1 MLPALSKTWW
11 IEIYWTGR
19 SLEPEYCTLTTEQL
33 TISPL
38 PSVRRF
44 EAVLEW
50 LANRPPIV
58 WRLLAFGLV
67 AAMTV
72 LAIRQASISIDGVR
86 YFWLD
91 DDQMISMRYARNL
104 AEGHGLVWNPGERVE
119 GYSNFLWT
127 LVMAGVHL
135 LPLPDATTSL
145 AVKLINLGL
154 AFAVLLLAEQL
165 LRRFLPKPGL
175 ALPAVLLTLALCG
188 DLLYWSANGFETT
201 LLTVIFLA
209 VVVRL
214 LDEEQ
219 TGQPRLLTY
228 LLMGLLPLVR
238 SDALH
243 IWLGTAILAFGISG
257 NRKKTVVFL
266 AVSLVLPVLQV
277 VGRRWYYGDWLP
289 NTYYL
294 KVYGIEGLPRIG
306 IGYVRFF
313 VHNYAVALLLAVLG
327 AFLAAQ
333 RRWWLLLAGVGI
345 SMGYSVMIGGDIF
358 EFSRFLAHEVRVIL
372 VLAAVAAVQFGARWN
387 LIGSFLV
394 LAALSIATLAGAG
407 VVYPDKLYSRNG
419 GLEYSTVAGVLI
431 DRYSAPESSVAVIAA
446 GGIPYFSHRYSIDL
460 LGKSD
465 PVIAHRAPVCCN
477 DVIGHNKFDVDY
489 SLSKKPD
496 MFVPLLPD
504 ELNQFDW
511 WLDYQEREFGVS
523 YNSTIVRNPI
533 FRKEYLSNPVQI
545 DFLLEKMPIY
555 VRSSSSEMETLSLW
569 QAPQVSR

>member
-1 MLPALSKTWW
+1 M
-11 IEIYWTGR
+11 
-19 SLEPEYCTLTTEQL
+19 TTEQL
-33 TISPL
+33 AVS
-38 PSVRRF
+38 SHSSRRYF
-44 EAVLEW
+44 EALLEW
-50 LANRPPIV
+50 LANRSPWL

-67 AAMTV
+67 AGMTA
-72 LAIRQASISIDGVR
+72 LAIRQASINIDGVR

-104 AEGHGLVWNPGERVE
+104 AEGNGLVWNPGERVE

-201 LLTVIFLA
+201 LLTVIFLG

-219 TGQPRLLTY
+219 TGQPRLFTY

-243 IWLGTAILAFGISG
+243 IWLGAAILAFGISG
-257 NRKKTVVFL
+257 NRRKTVVYL
-266 AVSLVLPVLQV
+266 GVSLALPVVHVLW
-277 VGRRWYYGDWLP
+277 RRWYYGDWLP

-294 KVYGIEGLPRIG
+294 KVYGIKGLPRIG
-306 IGYVRFF
+306 LGYVRFF
-313 VHNYAVALLLAVLG
+313 VHSYAVALLLAVVG

-345 SMGYSVMIGGDIF
+345 TMGYSVMIGGDIF
-358 EFSRFLAHEVRVIL
+358 EFSRFFAHEVPVIL
-372 VLAAVAAVQFGARWN
+372 VLAAVTAVQFGARWN
-387 LIGSFLV
+387 PVGSFIV
-394 LAALSIATLAGAG
+394 LAALVVSTLAGAG
-407 VVYPDKLYSRNG
+407 VLYPDKIYTRNG
-419 GLEYSTVAGVLI
+419 ALEYSTVAGVLI
-431 DRYSAPESSVAVIAA
+431 DRYTAQDARVAVIAA
-446 GGIPYFSHRYSIDL
+446 GGVPYFGRRYSIDM

-465 PVIAHRAPVCCN
+465 PVIAERAPTCCN
-477 DVIGHNKFDVDY
+477 DMIGHNKFDVDY
-489 SLSKKPD
+489 SLSKHPD
-496 MFVPLLPD
+496 LFVPMLSD

-511 WLDYQEREFGVS
+511 WLEYQERRYGMS
-523 YNSTIVRNPI
+523 YNIAVVRNET
-533 FRKEYLSNPVQI
+533 FRKEYLPNPVGI
-545 DFLLEKMPIY
+545 EYLLEVIPIY
-555 VRSSSSEMETLSLW
+555 VRSDSPEMARYRDW
-569 QAPQVSR
+569 QAPLVER

>member
-1 MLPALSKTWW
+1 MSLVLSKTWW
-11 IEIYWTGR
+11 SGICWSGQ
-19 SLEPEYCTLTTEQL
+19 SPEPEQSTLTTEQRL
-33 TISPL
+33 VTPIA
-38 PSVRRF
+38 SVRRF
-44 EAVLEW
+44 ETVLEW
-50 LANRPPIV
+50 LANRPPIL

-72 LAIRQASISIDGVR
+72 LAVRQASISIDGVR

-154 AFAVLLLAEQL
+154 AFAVLLLTERL

-188 DLLYWSANGFETT
+188 DLLFWSVNGFETT

-219 TGQPRLLTY
+219 SGQPRVTTY

-243 IWLGTAILAFGISG
+243 IWFGTALLAIGV
-257 NRKKTVVFL
+257 NKDRKKTAVFL
-266 AVSLVLPVLQV
+266 GISLLLPLAHLLW
-277 VGRRWYYGDWLP
+277 RRGYYGDWLP

-294 KVYGIEGLPRIG
+294 KVYGIKGLPRIG
-306 IGYVRFF
+306 VGYVRFF
-313 VHNYAVALLLAVLG
+313 VGNYAAALTLAGIG
-327 AFLAAQ
+327 ALLAAQ
-333 RRWWLLLAGVGI
+333 RRWWLLLAGVVI
-345 SMGYSVMIGGDIF
+345 AMGYSLRVGGDIF
-358 EFSRFLAHEVRVIL
+358 EFSRFLAHEVPVIL

-387 LIGSFLV
+387 QASSFLL
-394 LAALSIATLAGAG
+394 LATLSIATLASTG
-407 VVYPDKLYSRNG
+407 VFYPGKIYSQNG
-419 GLEYSTVAGVLI
+419 GLAYTTVAGVLI
-431 DRYSAPESSVAVIAA
+431 NRYTAPDARVAVIAA
-446 GGIPYFSHRYSIDL
+446 GGVPYFSHRYSIDL

-465 PVIAHRAPVCCN
+465 PVIARRPPVCCN
-477 DVIGHNKFDVDY
+477 DQIGHNKFDVDT
-489 SLSKKPD
+489 SLAKQPD
-496 MFVPLLPD
+496 IFAPLLPH
-504 ELNQFDW
+504 ELNEFDW
-511 WLDYQEREFGVS
+511 WLDYQERTYGVS
-523 YNSTIVRNPI
+523 YNTAVVKNEV
-533 FRKEYLSNPVQI
+533 FRQRYLPNPVQI
-545 DFLLEKMPIY
+545 DYLLQNAPLYIRDDSVEAGNLE
-555 VRSSSSEMETLSLW
+555 RW
-569 QAPQVSR
+569 QAPKVAQ

>member
-1 MLPALSKTWW
+1 M
-11 IEIYWTGR
+11 
-19 SLEPEYCTLTTEQL
+19 TTEQ
-33 TISPL
+33 IAIPSL

-50 LANRPPIV
+50 LANRPPIL
-58 WRLLAFGLV
+58 WRLLAIALV
-67 AAMTV
+67 TV
-72 LAIRQASISIDGVR
+72 MSALAFRQASLSIDGVR

-154 AFAVLLLAEQL
+154 AFAVLLLSEQL

-188 DLLYWSANGFETT
+188 DLLFWSANGFETT

-219 TGQPRLLTY
+219 TGQPRLATY

-243 IWLGTAILAFGISG
+243 VWLGAAILAIGISKDR
-257 NRKKTVVFL
+257 RKTAAFL
-266 AVSLVLPVLQV
+266 GVSLLLPAAHVLW
-277 VGRRWYYGDWLP
+277 RRWYYGDWLP

-294 KVYGIEGLPRIG
+294 KVYGIDGLPRIG
-306 IGYVRFF
+306 LGYVRFF
-313 VHNYAVALLLAVLG
+313 VHSYAVALLLAGFG

-333 RRWWLLLAGVGI
+333 RRWWLLLAGVAI
-345 SMGYSVMIGGDIF
+345 SMAYSVMIGGDIF
-358 EFSRFLAHEVRVIL
+358 PFSRFLAHAVPVIL
-372 VLAAVAAVQFGARWN
+372 VLAAVTAVQFGARWN
-387 LIGSFLV
+387 LVGSFLA
-394 LAALSIATLAGAG
+394 LAALSVATLAGAG
-407 VVYPDKLYSRNG
+407 VLFPGELYSKNG
-419 GLEYSTVAGVLI
+419 GQEFTVVAGVLVNRHT
-431 DRYSAPESSVAVIAA
+431 DSDARVAVIAA
-446 GGIPYFSHRYSIDL
+446 GGVPYFGRRYSIDM

-465 PVIAHRAPVCCN
+465 RAIAQREPVCCN
-477 DVIGHNKFDVDY
+477 DMIGHNKFDIEY
-489 SLSKKPD
+489 SLSRKPD
-496 MFVPLLPD
+496 LFFPMISH
-504 ELNQFDW
+504 ELNLFDW
-511 WLDYQEREFGVS
+511 WLDYQERMYGTS
-523 YNSTIVRNPI
+523 YNLAVVRNPT
-533 FRKEYLSNPVQI
+533 FRQEYLPNPV
-545 DFLLEKMPIY
+545 DVPYLLENMPVY
-555 VRSSSSEMETLSLW
+555 VATGSRVVPDGLHW
-569 QAPQVSR
+569 PAPEILP